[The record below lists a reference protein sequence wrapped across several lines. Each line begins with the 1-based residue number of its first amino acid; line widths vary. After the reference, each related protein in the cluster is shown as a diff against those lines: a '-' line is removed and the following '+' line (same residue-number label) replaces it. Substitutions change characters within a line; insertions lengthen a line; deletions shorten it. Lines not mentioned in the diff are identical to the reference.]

1 MSTTSKKR
9 QYHSNKL
16 KGGAN
21 NEKGNRFENH
31 FAIFKVT
38 EYLNSYSESKAQVV
52 FSSQVE
58 AFVDDLLIIL
68 EEDNKEFYQI
78 KNSKSLK
85 WEHGNKQKSLCY
97 DFLNQK
103 RIEKD
108 QYSKFKLFLIVSSEP
123 LQLSLTRSLPK
134 SLLPYTEVVFFP
146 YSDSIH
152 NLVSQHLVFRE
163 ELKKLI
169 AVNSPPIDKL
179 EALATAILGVWN
191 ACNKKDISL
200 EDIYTHLEK
209 MSLSFIRPR
218 EIFYLSYEIQLVL
231 DLIPNFSY
239 IVHNNYLTWKFKNT
253 DTGIIPFP
261 IGTPDF
267 EEIETEILVQKP
279 SSFEALETII
289 A

>member
-1 MSTTSKKR
+1 MSTTSKKK
-9 QYHSNKL
+9 QYLSHKL

-31 FAIFKVT
+31 FAIFKIT

-68 EEDNKEFYQI
+68 EEGNKEFYQI

-103 RIEKD
+103 RIEKEQD
-108 QYSKFKLFLIVSSEP
+108 SKFRLLLIVNSVY
-123 LQLSLTRSLPK
+123 LQLILTQSLPK
-134 SLLPYTEVVFFP
+134 SLRQHTEVGYFP

-152 NLVSQHLVFRE
+152 NLVSQHLEFRQ
-163 ELKKLI
+163 ELEKLI
-169 AVNSPPIDKL
+169 AISSPSIDKL

-191 ACNKKDISL
+191 GCNKKDISL
-200 EDIYTHLEK
+200 EVIYAHLEK

-218 EIFYLSYEIQLVL
+218 EIFYLSKEIQLIL

-261 IGTPDF
+261 IGSPDF
-267 EEIETEILVQKP
+267 EEIEIEIVTQKP